1 MKGRNRISR
10 FFGKGNFQKIEIQL
24 DMIDFVENG
33 IFCTYAPALDLVGY
47 GKTQEAARQSFEV
60 VMQEYIE
67 FTIDKKTLAADLQ
80 KHGWTVSDNH
90 LDPPSFTWLLENN
103 AQVKEVYDSHDFS
116 KRTKPVKVPL
126 AHACA

>member
-10 FFGKGNFQKIEIQL
+10 FFGKGDVQKIEIQL

-47 GKTQEAARQSFEV
+47 GKTKEAARQSFEI

-67 FTIDKKTLAADLQ
+67 FTIAKKTLAADLQ

-116 KRTKPVKVPL
+116 KHTKPVKVPL
-126 AHACA
+126 GHACA